1 MLNLLNLNLQSSCKI
16 ANGDLNIFLFQ
27 LFHSQESE
35 LENQKKQ

>member
-16 ANGDLNIFLFQ
+16 ANGDLFLFQ